1 MIPLFNTLA
10 AAAPQKPEGIAGL
23 LAAPVFMIVLIVI
36 IALVAVASSAKSS
49 QPLVIKE
56 WKANNQPIDTDG
68 NFIVI
73 TGRQGGLIAW
83 LLALMK
89 VDPITSIKVS
99 PERVEFASASLSGTD
114 HRMIPIL
121 SVCSTYYGYYKPWK
135 SALAIFGVFAFIAV
149 QISTLLDS
157 GFGAF
162 IVFLIGLGV
171 SLAYYFL
178 SRTLTLGIVEHS
190 GVINGIRFKRSVIEG
205 VEISPAQGAYICQII
220 QFLIESRRANL

>member
-1 MIPLFNTLA
+1 M
-10 AAAPQKPEGIAGL
+10 
-23 LAAPVFMIVLIVI
+23 
-36 IALVAVASSAKSS
+36 SS

-56 WKANNQPIDTDG
+56 WKANNQPVDADG

-99 PERVEFASASLSGTD
+99 PDRVEFASASLSGTD

-121 SVCSTYYGYYKPWK
+121 SVCSTYYGYFKPWK
-135 SALAIFGVFAFIAV
+135 SALGIFVLFALIAV
-149 QISTLLDS
+149 QIAAVTDS
-157 GFGAF
+157 GIGAF
-162 IVFLIGLGV
+162 IVFLIGLGI
-171 SLAYYFL
+171 SLLYYFL

-205 VEISPAQGAYICQII
+205 VEISPVQGAYICQVI
-220 QFLIESRRANL
+220 QFLIESRRTNL

>member
-1 MIPLFNTLA
+1 M
-10 AAAPQKPEGIAGL
+10 
-23 LAAPVFMIVLIVI
+23 
-36 IALVAVASSAKSS
+36 SS

-56 WKANNQPIDTDG
+56 WKANNQAVDTDG

-89 VDPITSIKVS
+89 VDPVTSIKVS

-121 SVCSTYYGYYKPWK
+121 SVCSTYYGYFKPWK
-135 SALAIFGVFAFIAV
+135 SALAIFALFAFIAV
-149 QISTLLDS
+149 QISSLTNS

-162 IVFLIGLGV
+162 IVFLIGLGI

-190 GVINGIRFKRSVIEG
+190 GVISGIRFKRSVIEG
-205 VEISPAQGAYICQII
+205 VEISPVQGAYICNII

>member
-1 MIPLFNTLA
+1 M
-10 AAAPQKPEGIAGL
+10 
-23 LAAPVFMIVLIVI
+23 
-36 IALVAVASSAKSS
+36 
-49 QPLVIKE
+49 
-56 WKANNQPIDTDG
+56 
-68 NFIVI
+68 I

-89 VDPITSIKVS
+89 VDPVTSIKVS

-121 SVCSTYYGYYKPWK
+121 SVCSTYYGYFKPWK
-135 SALAIFGVFAFIAV
+135 SALAIFALFAFIAV
-149 QISTLLDS
+149 QISSLTDS

-162 IVFLIGLGV
+162 IVFLIGLGI

-190 GVINGIRFKRSVIEG
+190 GVVSGIRFKRSVIEG
-205 VEISPAQGAYICQII
+205 VEISPVQGAYICDTI